1 MSNKTLVK
9 RPFSHPL
16 YGSSLQNLNK
26 LTSQYG
32 DVSPEY
38 NLQWMT
44 AIASSIIRS
53 PFTALEKKTTARAF
67 KKMGTM
73 KSPIFIVGH
82 WRTGTTHLGNILSKS
97 PQFGFVSPLATGLPW
112 NLLLIGKWFRPIL
125 EKILPSDR
133 LIDQVKVKPDSPQED
148 AFGIANMQTISFA
161 HGLYFPGNF
170 ENSFNKGV
178 FFDGATDKE
187 IANWIKMHQYFLKK
201 VYLDQYKKKLII
213 RNPAYT
219 TRIPLLKKI
228 WPGAKFIHIHRNP
241 YRVFQSMRN
250 YFHKLFPAL
259 SLQSYEHLEID
270 SLILHNYTRMMKQL
284 ITDSENLTEDE
295 FIEIRFEDLDENA
308 VNIINTIY
316 DRFKLPDFDSD
327 KEYFAR
333 YLNAIKK
340 YKKNVYEQSSEDRSL
355 VEKHWKPFIEYWDYD
370 EKQI

>member
-1 MSNKTLVK
+1 
-9 RPFSHPL
+9 
-16 YGSSLQNLNK
+16 
-26 LTSQYG
+26 
-32 DVSPEY
+32 
-38 NLQWMT
+38 
-44 AIASSIIRS
+44 
-53 PFTALEKKTTARAF
+53 
-67 KKMGTM
+67 
-73 KSPIFIVGH
+73 
-82 WRTGTTHLGNILSKS
+82 
-97 PQFGFVSPLATGLPW
+97 
-112 NLLLIGKWFRPIL
+112 
-125 EKILPSDR
+125 
-133 LIDQVKVKPDSPQED
+133 
-148 AFGIANMQTISFA
+148 
-161 HGLYFPGNF
+161 
-170 ENSFNKGV
+170 
-178 FFDGATDKE
+178 
-187 IANWIKMHQYFLKK
+187 
-201 VYLDQYKKKLII
+201 
-213 RNPAYT
+213 
-219 TRIPLLKKI
+219 
-228 WPGAKFIHIHRNP
+228 
-241 YRVFQSMRN
+241 MRN